1 MSDRLRRNDGNV
13 PDMDLKVFMN
23 LMVVLIP
30 MLLVSAEF
38 AKVSV
43 MDISLPEDTGTNPDT
58 RDEKRSKEDN
68 RLKLT
73 AIITDSVLTLGAKGG
88 FLPSIHYKE
97 YHKYVTKDH
106 NAELLL
112 PFERGKKAFHPEN
125 GRELLASE
133 RQEIL
138 LYSCS
143 KLGKVKNGFYT
154 EYGEL
159 LVDENNKPLTGLKK
173 GNQVYVM
180 SHPRRIIS
188 VDNPDSFTSRPLCAY
203 DELQARLS
211 SIKERFQE
219 ASDADDIIIAAEDN
233 VAYDKIVQIMDQVRE
248 AGFGN
253 VMISKLRG

>member
-1 MSDRLRRNDGNV
+1 MSDRLRRSKGEV
-13 PDMDLKVFMN
+13 PEMDLKVFMN

-43 MDISLPEDTGTNPDT
+43 MDISLPEDTGSTPEV
-58 RDEKRSKEDN
+58 RDESRPDEDK

-88 FLPSIHYKE
+88 FLPSIHFKE
-97 YHKYVTKDH
+97 YHKYITKDD
-106 NAELLL
+106 NTEVLL
-112 PFERGKKAFHPEN
+112 PFERGRKVYHPEN
-125 GRELLASE
+125 GRELLPSE

-143 KLGKVKNGFYT
+143 ELGKVKNGFYT

-159 LVDENNKPLTGLKK
+159 LIDEKNQPVSHVKK
-173 GNQVYVM
+173 GDLVYVS
-180 SHPRRIIS
+180 SHPKRIIT
-188 VDNPDSFTSRPLCAY
+188 VDNPSSFLSRPLSAY
-203 DELQARLS
+203 DELQVRLS
-211 SIKERFQE
+211 AIKERF
-219 ASDADDIIIAAEDN
+219 SDTPDADDIIIAAEDN
-233 VAYDKIVQIMDQVRE
+233 VAYDKIVQIMDQARE

-253 VMISKLRG
+253 VMISKLRS